1 MGGAEGRARRIAD
14 EVLFPAAI
22 ETDRA
27 PLVPRDHL
35 DLLAREGFYGMAGP
49 REAGGWDLDL
59 ASANRVIEIL
69 ASGCLSTTFVWL
81 QHHNPVRAVA
91 GSRTPGLRDAWL
103 EPLCRGDRRAGIA
116 LAGERPGP
124 PLLTAERA
132 GGGFVLNGEA
142 PWVTGWGLIDVVLVA
157 ARSGEEVVRGL
168 VDTSPGPTLEVEP
181 LRLVAANATGTV
193 TVRFHA
199 HLLPADRV
207 VNAAPLAD
215 VLARDA
221 AGLRTN
227 GSLAL
232 GVADRC
238 RQLIG
243 SGELD
248 DEVAATRSELNAA
261 TPGTLPAARA
271 RASELAVRASAA
283 LIVAEGARG
292 ILSERHAQ
300 RLAREALF
308 LLVFGSRP
316 AIRTAL
322 LDALVHRSA
331 APPSLA

>member
-1 MGGAEGRARRIAD
+1 MVAVAERARLIAD

-27 PLVPRDHL
+27 ALVPTDHL
-35 DLLAREGFYGMAGP
+35 DLLAREGFYGIAGP
-49 REAGGWDLDL
+49 REAGGGDLDRGT
-59 ASANRVIEIL
+59 ANRVIEIL
-69 ASGCLSTTFVWL
+69 ASGCLSSTFVWL

-91 GSRTPGLRDAWL
+91 GSPTPGLRDAWL
-103 EPLCRGDRRAGIA
+103 APLCRGDRRAGIA

-124 PLLTAERA
+124 PLVHAERA
-132 GGGFVLNGEA
+132 DGGFVLNGEA
-142 PWVTGWGLIDVVLVA
+142 PWVTGWGLIDVVMVA
-157 ARSGEEVVRGL
+157 ARVGAQVVRGL
-168 VDTSPGPTLEVEP
+168 VEAIPGPTLEVEP

-193 TVRFHA
+193 TIRFHDHVLA
-199 HLLPADRV
+199 ADRV
-207 VNAAPLAD
+207 VSVEPHAD
-215 VLARDA
+215 MLGRDA

-238 RQLIG
+238 RALIG
-243 SGELD
+243 SGDLDGEL
-248 DEVAATRSELNAA
+248 AATRSELDAA
-261 TPGTLPAARA
+261 TAASLPAARA
-271 RASELAVRASAA
+271 RASELALRATAA
-283 LIVAEGARG
+283 LIVAEGARS
-292 ILSERHAQ
+292 ILIDRHAQ

-322 LDALVHRSA
+322 FDTLVRRSA